1 MAKFYTDEKNA
12 LILISLLKAHGI
24 RKVVASPG
32 ATNVSFVGSI
42 QNDNFFQVYSSVDE
56 RSAAYIA
63 CGLAYESQEP
73 VIISCTGATASRN
86 YLPGLT
92 EAYYRKLPIL
102 AITSS
107 QIVSRVGHN
116 VPQVIDRSQ
125 IPRDV
130 AKFSTT
136 LPVVKDKDDEWD
148 CMIKVNSALLELTR
162 SGGGPVHIN
171 LPTVFSQKFET
182 ERLPISRV
190 INRYTYKHKFPDLNE
205 RVAIFVGSHK
215 PFSES
220 ETAIIDEFCAIY
232 DAVVFCDHTS
242 GYSGKY
248 KVLYSLVG
256 SQDMLSSA
264 NDKPDILIHL
274 GEISGDYSSISIVG
288 PEIWRVSEDG
298 EIRDPYRR
306 LKNVFEVD
314 ESYFFSQYTQGM
326 ETQKRT
332 DYLDSL
338 RFKLNSIKS
347 KIPELPFSNIWVAS
361 KLSQVLPANSVIHF
375 GILNSLRSWN
385 FFELPDSV
393 ESTANVGG
401 FGIDGGLSSLVGASL
416 HDSSKLYFIA
426 IGDLAFFYDM
436 NVLGNRHVPSNI
448 RILLINNGKGTEF
461 RQYNHSAIS
470 AAGHFGKQSRSLVKN
485 YVEDLGFK
493 YMSANNKD
501 EFYDVYTIFVNRD
514 EQCRPIVFEVF
525 TDSDDES
532 NALELIRSI
541 KNESGKVA
549 RNMAKRLVGEVGV
562 KSIRRILKKT

>member
-162 SGGGPVHIN
+162 SGGGPV
-171 LPTVFSQKFET
+171 
-182 ERLPISRV
+182 

-332 DYLDSL
+332 
-338 RFKLNSIKS
+338 R
-347 KIPELPFSNIWVAS
+347 
-361 KLSQVLPANSVIHF
+361 LS
-375 GILNSLRSWN
+375 
-385 FFELPDSV
+385 
-393 ESTANVGG
+393 
-401 FGIDGGLSSLVGASL
+401 
-416 HDSSKLYFIA
+416 
-426 IGDLAFFYDM
+426 
-436 NVLGNRHVPSNI
+436 
-448 RILLINNGKGTEF
+448 
-461 RQYNHSAIS
+461 
-470 AAGHFGKQSRSLVKN
+470 
-485 YVEDLGFK
+485 
-493 YMSANNKD
+493 
-501 EFYDVYTIFVNRD
+501 
-514 EQCRPIVFEVF
+514 
-525 TDSDDES
+525 
-532 NALELIRSI
+532 
-541 KNESGKVA
+541 
-549 RNMAKRLVGEVGV
+549 
-562 KSIRRILKKT
+562 